1 MANAHRRTRLGSQAG
16 FSLIEM
22 MIVLMVLGIVSSMAI
37 AQVQNAVTTA
47 RADSVAFQ
55 TASALRYA
63 RDAAIAQRRTID
75 VRFIA
80 PNRISLVR
88 NDRPSG
94 TTEISNRF
102 LENGGRFELR
112 TGVPDTPDAFGIGGA
127 LAFGGAAT
135 LRFQPDGTFTDG
147 ASIPL
152 NGTVY
157 IAIPNQPL
165 SQRAVTVTG
174 TTARTQPYRYN
185 GRIWDRL

>member
-1 MANAHRRTRLGSQAG
+1 MVEVL
-16 FSLIEM
+16 
-22 MIVLMVLGIVSSMAI
+22 IVLMVLGIIASTAI
-37 AQVQNAVTTA
+37 AQVQNAVTVA
-47 RADSVAFQ
+47 RADTVAFQ
-55 TASALRYA
+55 LASALRYA

-112 TGVPDTPDAFGIGGA
+112 SGVPDTPDAFGVAAA

-135 LRFQPDGTFTDG
+135 IRFQPDGTFTDG
-147 ASIPL
+147 TSVPL

-157 IAIPNQPL
+157 VAIPNQAL
-165 SQRAVTVTG
+165 SQRAVTITG
-174 TTARTQPYRYN
+174 TTARTQPYRWN